1 MTARALLPHDRRMTD
16 EERRGFRMALECV
29 ATMGRQMA
37 REPSM
42 PGPDRV
48 HLITDAV
55 RGQALMLIAVAA
67 ALEKTLAEHG

>member
-1 MTARALLPHDRRMTD
+1 MPRVILPHDRRMTAD
-16 EERRGFRMALECV
+16 ERRGFRLALECV

-42 PGPDRV
+42 PGPDRT

-55 RGQALMLIAVAA
+55 RGQALMLITVAA
-67 ALEKTLAEHG
+67 ALEKTLAEYG